1 MPLPAATLHF
11 PHDRVLLSRT
21 RLAYVH
27 LRNLL
32 TDAKRDRA
40 AKVYGYVAVWLPEE
54 LLLLYLQEGEV
65 VNATATLDGA
75 QFRAL
80 SIAEAIAMVPSAAE
94 FGEIC
99 FYEADDEQLAT
110 MYWSQVLEPIAW
122 PAELNVTD
130 PAAVLAFLNATMHDG
145 VVEVRAETGGVNY
158 GIVRNG
164 SIVRG
169 FFTEPLAASAANA
182 EARLSALLA
191 ASRAA
196 ERKKTRLWPVPPP
209 LPVQAPPAMI
219 QAYRDLM
226 AALVKRL
233 VDGGVDGA
241 PAVTEHARQMLV
253 ERHRCLEYFSLT
265 HPHPRDPVTE
275 TPSLSDAMGAWI
287 GELLWTVA
295 LQDGTTPEQLIGE
308 LARDRRHMFQSA
320 GLFDALPWKV
330 EW

>member
-1 MPLPAATLHF
+1 MPLPAATLHY

-40 AKVYGYVAVWLPEE
+40 AKVYGFVAVWLPEE
-54 LLLLYLQEGEV
+54 LLLLFMQEGEV

-75 QFRAL
+75 HFRSL

-110 MYWSQVLEPIAW
+110 MYWSQVLEPVAW
-122 PAELNVTD
+122 PAELNVHD
-130 PAAVLAFLNATMHDG
+130 ADAVFAFLHATMHDG
-145 VVEVRAETGGVNY
+145 VVEVRAENGGVNY

-164 SIVRG
+164 NIARG
-169 FFTEPLAASAANA
+169 FFA
-182 EARLSALLA
+182 ET
-191 ASRAA
+191 RAA
-196 ERKKTRLWPVPPP
+196 DAAAEFAALFAGGRVADRKRTRLWPVPPP
-209 LPVQAPPAMI
+209 LPVQAPPSMI

-226 AALVKRL
+226 GAIVKRL

-241 PAVTEHARQMLV
+241 PSVAEHARKMLV
-253 ERHRCLEYFSLT
+253 DRHPCLDRFSLT

-275 TPSLSDAMGAWI
+275 APALSAAMGAWI
-287 GELLWTVA
+287 GELLWTA
-295 LQDGTTPEQLIGE
+295 SPADGTAPGQLIAE
-308 LARDRRHMFQSA
+308 LSRERRHMFQSA

>member
-1 MPLPAATLHF
+1 MPLPAATLHY
-11 PHDRVLLSRT
+11 PHDRVLLNRT

-65 VNATATLDGA
+65 VNATATVDGA
-75 QFRAL
+75 HFRSL
-80 SIAEAIAMVPSAAE
+80 SIAEAVAMVPSAAE

-110 MYWSQVLEPIAW
+110 MYWSQVLEPVSW
-122 PAELNVTD
+122 PAELNVHD
-130 PAAVLAFLNATMHDG
+130 SAAVFAFLSATMHDG
-145 VVEVRAETGGVNY
+145 VVEVHAEDGGVNY

-164 SIVRG
+164 NIARG
-169 FFTEPLAASAANA
+169 FFADPGTATA
-182 EARLSALLA
+182 EARLTALLA
-191 ASRAA
+191 GGRMA
-196 ERKKTRLWPVPPP
+196 ERARTRLWPLPPP

-226 AALVKRL
+226 AAVVKRL

-241 PAVTEHARQMLV
+241 PSVAESARKELV
-253 ERHRCLEYFSLT
+253 ERHPCLDRFSLT

-275 TPSLSDAMGAWI
+275 TPALSAAMGAWI

-295 LQDGTTPEQLIGE
+295 PQDGATPEQLIGE
-308 LARDRRHMFQSA
+308 LARERRHMFQSA

>member
-1 MPLPAATLHF
+1 MPLPAATLHY

-40 AKVYGYVAVWLPEE
+40 ARVYGFVAVWLPEE

-65 VNATATLDGA
+65 VNATATLDGL
-75 QFRAL
+75 QFRSL
-80 SIAEAIAMVPSAAE
+80 SIAEGIAMVPSAAE
-94 FGEIC
+94 LGEIC

-110 MYWSQVLEPIAW
+110 MYWSQVLVPVSW
-122 PAELNVTD
+122 PSELNVRD
-130 PAAVLAFLNATMHDG
+130 ADGVFAFLHATMHDG
-145 VVEVRAETGGVNY
+145 VVEVHADDGGVNY
-158 GIVRNG
+158 GIVRDG
-164 SIVRG
+164 KIVRG
-169 FFTEPLAASAANA
+169 YFADYTGAPA
-182 EARLSALLA
+182 EIQLTALLA
-191 ASRAA
+191 GGRIT
-196 ERKKTRLWPVPPP
+196 ERRKTRLWPLPPP

-233 VDGGVDGA
+233 VDSGVDGA
-241 PAVTEHARQMLV
+241 PSVTESTRQQLV
-253 ERHRCLEYFSLT
+253 DRHPCLERFSLT

-275 TPSLSDAMGAWI
+275 TPALSSAIGAWI

-295 LQDGTTPEQLIGE
+295 PPDGLTPERLVGE
-308 LARDRRHMFQSA
+308 LTRERRHVFQSA
-320 GLFDALPWKV
+320 GLFEALPWKI